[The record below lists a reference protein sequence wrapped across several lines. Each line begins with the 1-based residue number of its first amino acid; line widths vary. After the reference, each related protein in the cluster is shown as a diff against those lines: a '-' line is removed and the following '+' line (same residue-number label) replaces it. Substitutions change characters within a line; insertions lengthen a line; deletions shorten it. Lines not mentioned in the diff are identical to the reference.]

1 MLPSTVE
8 KLPPEEN
15 MRRDEEALLSV
26 ESGQNSCLWR
36 IYRWDRLCLSLGRH
50 QVPPRN
56 LSLPVVK
63 RPTGGGALLHGWDVS
78 FSVAALRE
86 SWGAKPRRIYLRIA
100 LLIAESF
107 RDLGIDVSV
116 VRSSGGYRGAFFCF
130 STPSPGELTWRGR
143 KIAAVAMRTLR
154 RAFLIQGSVYLHFDY
169 ALASQLTGAS
179 EEVLRGRIVSLEEV
193 SAGGKFVSVLRKKL
207 SRLTPVCPDR
217 RAGL

>member
-1 MLPSTVE
+1 
-8 KLPPEEN
+8 

-36 IYRWDRLCLSLGRH
+36 IYGWDRLCLSLGRH

-78 FSVAALRE
+78 FSVAALKE
-86 SWGAKPRRIYLRIA
+86 SWGTRPRRIYLRIA
-100 LLIAESF
+100 LLIAESL

-116 VRSSGGYRGAFFCF
+116 VRSSGGSGRAFFCF
-130 STPSPGELTWRGR
+130 STPSPGELTWRER

-154 RAFLIQGSVYLHFDY
+154 RAFLIQGSVYLRFDY

-179 EEVLRGRIVSLEEV
+179 EEVLRKRIVSLEEV
-193 SAGGKFVSVLRKKL
+193 GAGGEFVSVLRKKL
-207 SRLTPVCPDR
+207 SRLTPACPDR